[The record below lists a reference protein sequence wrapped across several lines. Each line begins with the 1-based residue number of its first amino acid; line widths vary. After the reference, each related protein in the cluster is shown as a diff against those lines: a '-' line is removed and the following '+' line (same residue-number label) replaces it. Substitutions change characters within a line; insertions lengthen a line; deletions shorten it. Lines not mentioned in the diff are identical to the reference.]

1 MKNTRTLSSRIA
13 VMGLCLVLLAGILSG
28 CGGSASKTTGSSR
41 DYREVIEAAR
51 PAEINEAG
59 FYAIVTGPDDDMH
72 SMVFDPAFGFVED
85 DMERYAISLGFVITK
100 AYGVAIVLPK
110 EGRQQAVISQF
121 EAFVEMQKKAQEN
134 YLPDQY
140 EIAKSAIIKTAP
152 TGEVLL
158 AMCENPADVM
168 AAMLDG
174 LKE

>member
-1 MKNTRTLSSRIA
+1 MKKFMMA
-13 VMGLCLVLLAGILSG
+13 VSLMLVLALLAG
-28 CGGSASKTTGSSR
+28 CGGSSQAPTGSSR

-51 PAEINEAG
+51 SSEENTSSFLP
-59 FYAIVTGPDDDMH
+59 IVTGPDDDMH
-72 SMVFDPAFGFVED
+72 DLIFDPSFGFVED
-85 DMERYAISLGFVITK
+85 DMERYALSIGIVITQ

-110 EGRQQAVISQF
+110 EGRQQAVTDQF
-121 EAFVEMQKKAQEN
+121 KAFVEQQKKAQEN

-158 AMCENPADVM
+158 AMCPDADQVM
-168 AAMLDG
+168 AAMLKG